1 MAFFAAPDPARVGLW
16 HSEMNLS
23 PTIEAIVIA
32 ELPQQL
38 YRLESADG
46 QLSQLVAGPSEE
58 CKRLGVSVR
67 TGQRV
72 LVRRASLDPGRG
84 VILGLAH

>member
-1 MAFFAAPDPARVGLW
+1 
-16 HSEMNLS
+16 MNLT
-23 PTIEAIVIA
+23 PTFEATVVA

-38 YRLESADG
+38 YRLETIEG
-46 QLSQLVAGPSEE
+46 PLVAGPSEE

-72 LVRRASLDPGRG
+72 LVRRARLDPGRG
-84 VILGLAH
+84 VILGLAN

>member
-1 MAFFAAPDPARVGLW
+1 
-16 HSEMNLS
+16 MNH
-23 PTIEAIVIA
+23 THADTFEATVVA

-38 YRLESADG
+38 YRLETEHPSRAVLTASLSAEARR
-46 QLSQLVAGPSEE
+46 V
-58 CKRLGVSVR
+58 GVHVR

-84 VILGLAH
+84 VITGLATTSSRPAWA

>member
-1 MAFFAAPDPARVGLW
+1 
-16 HSEMNLS
+16 MNL
-23 PTIEAIVIA
+23 PHVDTFEATVVA

-38 YRLESADG
+38 YRLE
-46 QLSQLVAGPSEE
+46 AGPPSQSVLTASLSAEAR
-58 CKRLGVSVR
+58 RLGVTVR

-84 VILGLAH
+84 VITGLALRQP

>member
-1 MAFFAAPDPARVGLW
+1 
-16 HSEMNLS
+16 MNTT
-23 PTIEAIVIA
+23 PTFEATVVA

-38 YRLESADG
+38 FRLESFDSHHG
-46 QLSQLVAGPSEE
+46 QLVAGPSEE
-58 CKRLGVSVR
+58 CKRLGIIVR

-84 VILGLAH
+84 VILGLAR

>member
-1 MAFFAAPDPARVGLW
+1 MTTT
-16 HSEMNLS
+16 
-23 PTIEAIVIA
+23 PTFEATVVA

-38 YRLESADG
+38 FRLDTTEGS
-46 QLSQLVAGPSEE
+46 LVAGPSEE

-72 LVRRASLDPGRG
+72 LCRRASLDPGRG
-84 VILGLAH
+84 VILGLAR

>member
-1 MAFFAAPDPARVGLW
+1 
-16 HSEMNLS
+16 MNL
-23 PTIEAIVIA
+23 PQADTFEATVIA

-38 YRLESADG
+38 FRLEAESPSWAVLTASLSAEARR
-46 QLSQLVAGPSEE
+46 V
-58 CKRLGVSVR
+58 GVSVR

-84 VILGLAH
+84 VITGLALRQP